1 MGVRK
6 TRINQHKRWTKTI
19 NEAKDK
25 MASKILAQCNKSI
38 RVMKKDP
45 SLIRKEF
52 SKMTDIV
59 RNYIWKSL
67 EETYSLSSKM
77 VKEIYDLSSQKI
89 DLKNL
94 TYDKDN
100 QTLDERLTK
109 YFSEILD
116 YLLENKEN
124 SNWDLVKRNLQVRL
138 LLILDTETQ
147 TVKTKV
153 INRKVEAHCEFAE
166 VLPGGCGDDCSGSGG
181 IYPIDELDLPPFH
194 PNCQCEVIYYEELT
208 DSEEEIEDLELE
220 VEKVYFE

>member
-1 MGVRK
+1 MGIRK
-6 TRINQHKRWTKTI
+6 TRITQHKRWTKTI

-38 RVMKKDP
+38 RAMKQNP
-45 SLIRKEF
+45 TIIEKEF
-52 SKMTDIV
+52 STMTKIV
-59 RNYIWKSL
+59 RNYIWESL

-94 TYDKDN
+94 TYDGDG

-116 YLLENKEN
+116 YLLEHKEK
-124 SNWDLVKRNLQVRL
+124 SDWDLVKRNLRVRL

-153 INRKVEAHCEFAE
+153 INRKVEAHCEFGE
-166 VLPGGCGDDCSGSGG
+166 VLPGECCPGSGG
-181 IYPIDELDLPPFH
+181 IYPVDELDLPPFH
-194 PNCQCEVIYYEELT
+194 PNCECEVVYYEELT

-220 VEKVYFE
+220 VEKVYSE

>member
-1 MGVRK
+1 MGIRK
-6 TRINQHKRWTKTI
+6 TRITQHKRWTKTI

-38 RVMKKDP
+38 RAMKQNP
-45 SLIRKEF
+45 TIIEKEF
-52 SKMTDIV
+52 STMTKIV
-59 RNYIWKSL
+59 RNYIWESL

-94 TYDKDN
+94 TYDGDG

-116 YLLENKEN
+116 YLLEHKEK
-124 SNWDLVKRNLQVRL
+124 SDWDLVKRNLRVRL

-153 INRKVEAHCEFAE
+153 INRKVEAHCEFGE
-166 VLPGGCGDDCSGSGG
+166 VLPGECCSGSGG

-220 VEKVYFE
+220 VEKVYFK

>member
-1 MGVRK
+1 MGIRK
-6 TRINQHKRWTKTI
+6 TRITQHKRWTKTI

-25 MASKILAQCNKSI
+25 MASKILAQSNKSI
-38 RVMKKDP
+38 RAMKQNP
-45 SLIRKEF
+45 TIIEKEF
-52 SKMTDIV
+52 STMTKIV
-59 RNYIWKSL
+59 RNYIWESL

-94 TYDKDN
+94 TYDGDG

-116 YLLENKEN
+116 YLLEHKEK
-124 SNWDLVKRNLQVRL
+124 SDWDLVKRNLRVRL

-153 INRKVEAHCEFAE
+153 INRKVEAHCEFGE
-166 VLPGGCGDDCSGSGG
+166 VLPGECCPGSGG
-181 IYPIDELDLPPFH
+181 IYPVDELDLPPFH
-194 PNCQCEVIYYEELT
+194 PNCECEVVYYEELT

>member
-1 MGVRK
+1 MGIRK
-6 TRINQHKRWTKTI
+6 TRITQHKRWTKTI

-38 RVMKKDP
+38 RAMKQNP
-45 SLIRKEF
+45 TIIEKEF
-52 SKMTDIV
+52 STMTKIV
-59 RNYIWKSL
+59 RNYIWESL

-94 TYDKDN
+94 TYDGDG

-116 YLLENKEN
+116 YLLEHKEK
-124 SNWDLVKRNLQVRL
+124 SDWDLVKRNLRVRL

-153 INRKVEAHCEFAE
+153 INRKVEAHCEFGE
-166 VLPGGCGDDCSGSGG
+166 VLPGECCSGSGG

>member
-1 MGVRK
+1 MGIRK
-6 TRINQHKRWTKTI
+6 TRITQHKRWTKTI

-38 RVMKKDP
+38 RAMRQDP
-45 SLIRKEF
+45 TIIEKEF
-52 SKMTDIV
+52 SKMTKIV

-94 TYDKDN
+94 TYDGDN

-116 YLLENKEN
+116 YLLKNREK
-124 SNWDLVKRNLQVRL
+124 SDWDLVKRNLRVRL

-153 INRKVEAHCEFAE
+153 INRKVEAHCEFGE
-166 VLPGGCGDDCSGSGG
+166 VLPGKCCPGSGG
-181 IYPIDELDLPPFH
+181 IYPVDELDLPPFH
-194 PNCQCEVIYYEELT
+194 PNCECEVIYYEELT

>member
-6 TRINQHKRWTKTI
+6 TRINQHKRWTKII

-38 RVMKKDP
+38 RAMKQNP
-45 SLIRKEF
+45 TIIEKEF
-52 SKMTDIV
+52 STMTKIV
-59 RNYIWKSL
+59 RNYIWESL

-94 TYDKDN
+94 TYDGDG

-116 YLLENKEN
+116 YLLEHKEK
-124 SNWDLVKRNLQVRL
+124 SDWDLVKRNLRVRL

-153 INRKVEAHCEFAE
+153 INRKVEAHCEFGE
-166 VLPGGCGDDCSGSGG
+166 VLPGECCPGSGG
-181 IYPIDELDLPPFH
+181 IYPVDELDLPPFH
-194 PNCQCEVIYYEELT
+194 PNCECEVVYYEELT

>member
-1 MGVRK
+1 MGIRK
-6 TRINQHKRWTKTI
+6 TRITQHKRWTKTI

-25 MASKILAQCNKSI
+25 MASKILVQCNKSI
-38 RVMKKDP
+38 RAMKQNP
-45 SLIRKEF
+45 TIIEKEF
-52 SKMTDIV
+52 STMTKIV
-59 RNYIWKSL
+59 RNYIWESL

-94 TYDKDN
+94 TYDGDG

-116 YLLENKEN
+116 YLLEHKEK
-124 SNWDLVKRNLQVRL
+124 SDWDLVKRNLRVRL

-153 INRKVEAHCEFAE
+153 INRKVEAHCEFGE
-166 VLPGGCGDDCSGSGG
+166 VLPGECCPGSGG
-181 IYPIDELDLPPFH
+181 IYPVDELDLPPFH
-194 PNCQCEVIYYEELT
+194 PNCECEVVYYEELT

>member
-6 TRINQHKRWTKTI
+6 TRINQHKRWTKII

-38 RVMKKDP
+38 RAMKQNP
-45 SLIRKEF
+45 TIIEKEF
-52 SKMTDIV
+52 STMTKIV
-59 RNYIWKSL
+59 RNYIWESL

-94 TYDKDN
+94 TYDGDG

-116 YLLENKEN
+116 YLLEHKEK
-124 SNWDLVKRNLQVRL
+124 SDWDLVKRNLRVRL

-153 INRKVEAHCEFAE
+153 INRKVEAHCEFGE
-166 VLPGGCGDDCSGSGG
+166 VLPGECCPGSGG
-181 IYPIDELDLPPFH
+181 IYPVDELDLPPFH
-194 PNCQCEVIYYEELT
+194 PNCECEVVYYEELT

-220 VEKVYFE
+220 VGKVYFE

>member
-1 MGVRK
+1 MGIRK
-6 TRINQHKRWTKTI
+6 TRITQHKRWTKTI

-25 MASKILAQCNKSI
+25 IASKILAQCNKSI
-38 RVMKKDP
+38 RAMKQDP
-45 SLIRKEF
+45 TIIEKEF
-52 SKMTDIV
+52 SKMTKIV
-59 RNYIWKSL
+59 RNYIWESL

-94 TYDKDN
+94 TYDGDG

-116 YLLENKEN
+116 YLLKNKEK
-124 SNWDLVKRNLQVRL
+124 SDWDLVKRNLRVRL

-153 INRKVEAHCEFAE
+153 INRKVEAHCEFGE
-166 VLPGGCGDDCSGSGG
+166 VLPGECCPGSGG
-181 IYPIDELDLPPFH
+181 IYPVDELDLPPFH
-194 PNCQCEVIYYEELT
+194 PNCECEVVYYEELT

>member
-1 MGVRK
+1 MGIRK
-6 TRINQHKRWTKTI
+6 TRITQHKRWTKTI

-38 RVMKKDP
+38 RAMKQDP
-45 SLIRKEF
+45 TIIEKEF
-52 SKMTDIV
+52 SKMTKIV
-59 RNYIWKSL
+59 RNYIWESL

-94 TYDKDN
+94 TYDGDG

-116 YLLENKEN
+116 YLLKNKEK
-124 SNWDLVKRNLQVRL
+124 SDWDLVKRNLRVRL

-153 INRKVEAHCEFAE
+153 INRKVEAHCEFGE
-166 VLPGGCGDDCSGSGG
+166 VLPGECCPGSGG
-181 IYPIDELDLPPFH
+181 IYPVDELDLPPFH
-194 PNCQCEVIYYEELT
+194 PNCQCEVVYYEELT

>member
-38 RVMKKDP
+38 RVMKQDP
-45 SLIRKEF
+45 TIIEKEF
-52 SKMTDIV
+52 STMTKIV
-59 RNYIWKSL
+59 RNYIWESL

-94 TYDKDN
+94 TYDGDG

-116 YLLENKEN
+116 YLLEHKEK
-124 SNWDLVKRNLQVRL
+124 SDWDLVKRNLRVRL

-153 INRKVEAHCEFAE
+153 INRKVEAHCEFGE
-166 VLPGGCGDDCSGSGG
+166 VLPGECCPGSGG
-181 IYPIDELDLPPFH
+181 IYPVDELDLPPFH
-194 PNCQCEVIYYEELT
+194 PNCECEVVYYEELT

>member
-1 MGVRK
+1 MGIRK
-6 TRINQHKRWTKTI
+6 TRITQHKRWTKTI

-38 RVMKKDP
+38 RAMKQNP
-45 SLIRKEF
+45 TIIEKEF
-52 SKMTDIV
+52 STMTKIV
-59 RNYIWKSL
+59 RNYIWESL

-94 TYDKDN
+94 TYDGDG

-116 YLLENKEN
+116 YLLEHKEK
-124 SNWDLVKRNLQVRL
+124 SDWDLVKRNLRVRL

-153 INRKVEAHCEFAE
+153 INRKVEAHCEFGE
-166 VLPGGCGDDCSGSGG
+166 VLPGECCPGSGG
-181 IYPIDELDLPPFH
+181 IYPVDELDLPPFH
-194 PNCQCEVIYYEELT
+194 PNCECEVVYYEELT

>member
-1 MGVRK
+1 MGIRK
-6 TRINQHKRWTKTI
+6 TRITQHKRWTKTI

-38 RVMKKDP
+38 RAMKQDP
-45 SLIRKEF
+45 TIIEEGF
-52 SKMTDIV
+52 SKMTKIV
-59 RNYIWKSL
+59 RNYIWESL
-67 EETYSLSSKM
+67 EETYSLSNKM

-94 TYDKDN
+94 TYDGDG

-116 YLLENKEN
+116 YLLKNREKSDWE
-124 SNWDLVKRNLQVRL
+124 LVKRNLRVRL

-153 INRKVEAHCEFAE
+153 INRKVEAHCEFGE
-166 VLPGGCGDDCSGSGG
+166 VLPGECCPGSGG
-181 IYPIDELDLPPFH
+181 IYPVDELDLPPFH
-194 PNCQCEVIYYEELT
+194 PNCQCEVVYYEELT

-220 VEKVYFE
+220 VKKVYFE

>member
-1 MGVRK
+1 MGIRK
-6 TRINQHKRWTKTI
+6 TRITQHKRWTKTI

-38 RVMKKDP
+38 RAMKQNP
-45 SLIRKEF
+45 TIIEKEF
-52 SKMTDIV
+52 STMTKIV
-59 RNYIWKSL
+59 RNYIWESL

-94 TYDKDN
+94 TYDEDD

-116 YLLENKEN
+116 YLLEHKEK
-124 SNWDLVKRNLQVRL
+124 SDWDLVKRNLRVRL

-153 INRKVEAHCEFAE
+153 INRKVEAHCEFGE
-166 VLPGGCGDDCSGSGG
+166 VLPGECCPGSGG
-181 IYPIDELDLPPFH
+181 IYPVDELDLPPFH
-194 PNCQCEVIYYEELT
+194 PNCECEVVYYEELT

>member
-1 MGVRK
+1 MGIRK
-6 TRINQHKRWTKTI
+6 TRITQHKRWTKII

-38 RVMKKDP
+38 RAMKQNP
-45 SLIRKEF
+45 TIIEKEF
-52 SKMTDIV
+52 STMTKIV
-59 RNYIWKSL
+59 RNYIWESL
-67 EETYSLSSKM
+67 EETYSLSNKM

-94 TYDKDN
+94 TYDGDG

-116 YLLENKEN
+116 YLLEHKEK
-124 SNWDLVKRNLQVRL
+124 SDWDLVKRNLRVRL

-153 INRKVEAHCEFAE
+153 INRKVEAHCEFGE
-166 VLPGGCGDDCSGSGG
+166 VLPGECCPGSGG
-181 IYPIDELDLPPFH
+181 IYPVDELDLPPFH
-194 PNCQCEVIYYEELT
+194 PNCECEVVYYEELT

>member
-1 MGVRK
+1 MGIRK
-6 TRINQHKRWTKTI
+6 TRITQHKRWTKTI

-38 RVMKKDP
+38 RAMKQDP
-45 SLIRKEF
+45 TIIEKEF
-52 SKMTDIV
+52 STMTKIV
-59 RNYIWKSL
+59 RNYIWESL

-94 TYDKDN
+94 TYDGDG

-116 YLLENKEN
+116 YLLEHKEK
-124 SNWDLVKRNLQVRL
+124 SDWDLVKRNLRVRL

-153 INRKVEAHCEFAE
+153 INRKVEAHCEFGE
-166 VLPGGCGDDCSGSGG
+166 VLPGECCPGSGG
-181 IYPIDELDLPPFH
+181 IYPVDELDLPPFH

>member
-1 MGVRK
+1 MGIRK
-6 TRINQHKRWTKTI
+6 TRITQHKRWTKTI

-38 RVMKKDP
+38 RAMKQNP
-45 SLIRKEF
+45 TIIEKEF
-52 SKMTDIV
+52 STMTKIV
-59 RNYIWKSL
+59 RNYIWESL

-94 TYDKDN
+94 TYDGDG

-116 YLLENKEN
+116 YLLEHKEK
-124 SNWDLVKRNLQVRL
+124 SDWDLVKRNLRVRL

-153 INRKVEAHCEFAE
+153 INRKVEAHCEFGE
-166 VLPGGCGDDCSGSGG
+166 VLPGECCPGSGG

>member
-1 MGVRK
+1 MGIRK
-6 TRINQHKRWTKTI
+6 TRITQHKRWTKTI
-19 NEAKDK
+19 NKAKDK

-38 RVMKKDP
+38 RSMKQNP
-45 SLIRKEF
+45 TIIEKEF
-52 SKMTDIV
+52 STMTKIV
-59 RNYIWKSL
+59 RNYIWESL

-94 TYDKDN
+94 TYDGDG

-116 YLLENKEN
+116 YLLEHKEK
-124 SNWDLVKRNLQVRL
+124 SDWDLVKRNLRVRL

-153 INRKVEAHCEFAE
+153 INRKVEAHCEFGE
-166 VLPGGCGDDCSGSGG
+166 VLPGECCPGSGG
-181 IYPIDELDLPPFH
+181 IYPVDELDLPPFH
-194 PNCQCEVIYYEELT
+194 PNCECEVVYYEELT

>member
-1 MGVRK
+1 MGIRK
-6 TRINQHKRWTKTI
+6 TRITQHKRWTKTI

-38 RVMKKDP
+38 RAMKQNP
-45 SLIRKEF
+45 TIIEKEF
-52 SKMTDIV
+52 STMTKIV
-59 RNYIWKSL
+59 RNYIWESL

-94 TYDKDN
+94 TYDGDG

-116 YLLENKEN
+116 CLLEHKEK
-124 SNWDLVKRNLQVRL
+124 SDWDLVKRNLRVRL

-153 INRKVEAHCEFAE
+153 INRKVEAHCEFGE
-166 VLPGGCGDDCSGSGG
+166 VLPGECCPGSGG
-181 IYPIDELDLPPFH
+181 IYPVDELDLPPFH
-194 PNCQCEVIYYEELT
+194 PNCECEVVYYEELT

>member
-1 MGVRK
+1 MGIRK
-6 TRINQHKRWTKTI
+6 TRITQHKRWTKTI

-38 RVMKKDP
+38 RAMKQNP
-45 SLIRKEF
+45 TIIEKEF
-52 SKMTDIV
+52 FTMTKIV
-59 RNYIWKSL
+59 RNYIWESL

-94 TYDKDN
+94 TYDGDG

-116 YLLENKEN
+116 YLLEHKEK
-124 SNWDLVKRNLQVRL
+124 SDWDLVKRNLRVRL

-147 TVKTKV
+147 TVKIKV
-153 INRKVEAHCEFAE
+153 INRKVEAHCEFGE
-166 VLPGGCGDDCSGSGG
+166 VLPGECCPGSGG
-181 IYPIDELDLPPFH
+181 IYPVDELDLPPFH
-194 PNCQCEVIYYEELT
+194 PNCECEVVYYEELT

>member
-1 MGVRK
+1 MGIRK
-6 TRINQHKRWTKTI
+6 TRITQHKRWTKTI

-38 RVMKKDP
+38 RAMKQNP
-45 SLIRKEF
+45 TIIEKEF
-52 SKMTDIV
+52 STMTKIV
-59 RNYIWKSL
+59 RNYIWESL

-94 TYDKDN
+94 TYDGDG

-116 YLLENKEN
+116 YLLEHKEK
-124 SNWDLVKRNLQVRL
+124 SDWDLVKRNLRVRL

-153 INRKVEAHCEFAE
+153 INRKVEAHCEFGE
-166 VLPGGCGDDCSGSGG
+166 VLPGECCLGSGG
-181 IYPIDELDLPPFH
+181 IYPVDELDLPPFH
-194 PNCQCEVIYYEELT
+194 PNCECEVVYYEELT

>member
-1 MGVRK
+1 MGIRK
-6 TRINQHKRWTKTI
+6 TRITQHKRWTKTI

-38 RVMKKDP
+38 RAMKQNP
-45 SLIRKEF
+45 TIIEKEF
-52 SKMTDIV
+52 STMTKIV
-59 RNYIWKSL
+59 RNYIWESL

-94 TYDKDN
+94 TYDGDG

-116 YLLENKEN
+116 YLLEHKEK
-124 SNWDLVKRNLQVRL
+124 SDWDLVKRNLRVRL

-153 INRKVEAHCEFAE
+153 INRKVEAHCEFGE
-166 VLPGGCGDDCSGSGG
+166 VLPGECCPGSGG
-181 IYPIDELDLPPFH
+181 IYPVDELDLPPFH
-194 PNCQCEVIYYEELT
+194 PNCECEVVYYEELT

-220 VEKVYFE
+220 AEKVYFE

>member
-1 MGVRK
+1 MGIRK
-6 TRINQHKRWTKTI
+6 TRITQHKRWTKTI

-38 RVMKKDP
+38 RAMKQDP
-45 SLIRKEF
+45 TIIEKEF
-52 SKMTDIV
+52 SKMTKIV
-59 RNYIWKSL
+59 RNYIWESL

-94 TYDKDN
+94 TYDGDG
-100 QTLDERLTK
+100 QTLDKRLTK

-116 YLLENKEN
+116 YLLKNKEK
-124 SNWDLVKRNLQVRL
+124 SDWDLVKRNLRVRL

-153 INRKVEAHCEFAE
+153 INRKVEAHCEFGE
-166 VLPGGCGDDCSGSGG
+166 VLPGECCPGSGG
-181 IYPIDELDLPPFH
+181 IYPVDELDLPPFH
-194 PNCQCEVIYYEELT
+194 PNCQCEVVYYEELT

>member
-1 MGVRK
+1 MGIRK
-6 TRINQHKRWTKTI
+6 IRITQHKRWTKII

-38 RVMKKDP
+38 RAMKQDP
-45 SLIRKEF
+45 TIIEEEF
-52 SKMTDIV
+52 SKMTKII
-59 RNYIWKSL
+59 RNYIWESL

-77 VKEIYDLSSQKI
+77 VKEIYDLNSQKI

-94 TYDKDN
+94 TYDGDG

-116 YLLENKEN
+116 YLLKNREKSDWE
-124 SNWDLVKRNLQVRL
+124 LVKRNLRVRL

-153 INRKVEAHCEFAE
+153 INRKVEAYCEFGE
-166 VLPGGCGDDCSGSGG
+166 VLPGECCPGSGG
-181 IYPIDELDLPPFH
+181 IYPVDELDLPPFH

>member
-1 MGVRK
+1 MGIRK
-6 TRINQHKRWTKTI
+6 TRITQHKRWTKTI

-38 RVMKKDP
+38 RAMKQNP
-45 SLIRKEF
+45 TIIEKEF
-52 SKMTDIV
+52 STMTKIV
-59 RNYIWKSL
+59 RNYIWESL

-94 TYDKDN
+94 TYDGDG
-100 QTLDERLTK
+100 QTLDERLTE

-116 YLLENKEN
+116 YLLEHKEK
-124 SNWDLVKRNLQVRL
+124 SDWDLVKRNLRVRL

-153 INRKVEAHCEFAE
+153 INRKVEAHCEFGE
-166 VLPGGCGDDCSGSGG
+166 VLPGECCPGSGG
-181 IYPIDELDLPPFH
+181 IYPVDELDLPPFH
-194 PNCQCEVIYYEELT
+194 PNCECEVVYYEELT

-220 VEKVYFE
+220 AEKVYFE

>member
-1 MGVRK
+1 MGIRK
-6 TRINQHKRWTKTI
+6 TRITQHKRWTKTI

-38 RVMKKDP
+38 RAMKQNP
-45 SLIRKEF
+45 TIIEKEF
-52 SKMTDIV
+52 STMTKIV
-59 RNYIWKSL
+59 RNYIWESL

-94 TYDKDN
+94 TYDGDG

-116 YLLENKEN
+116 YLLEHKEK
-124 SNWDLVKRNLQVRL
+124 SDWDLVKRNLRVRL

-153 INRKVEAHCEFAE
+153 INRKVEAYCEFGE
-166 VLPGGCGDDCSGSGG
+166 VLPGECCPGSGG
-181 IYPIDELDLPPFH
+181 IYPVDELDLPPFH
-194 PNCQCEVIYYEELT
+194 PNCECEVVYYEELT

>member
-1 MGVRK
+1 MGIRK
-6 TRINQHKRWTKTI
+6 TRITQHKRWTKTI

-38 RVMKKDP
+38 RAMKQNP
-45 SLIRKEF
+45 TIIEKEF
-52 SKMTDIV
+52 STMTKII
-59 RNYIWKSL
+59 RNYIWESL

-94 TYDKDN
+94 TYDGDG

-116 YLLENKEN
+116 YLLEHKEK
-124 SNWDLVKRNLQVRL
+124 SDWDLVKRNLRVRL

-153 INRKVEAHCEFAE
+153 INRKVEAHCEFGE
-166 VLPGGCGDDCSGSGG
+166 VLPGECCPGSGG
-181 IYPIDELDLPPFH
+181 IYPVDELDLPPFH
-194 PNCQCEVIYYEELT
+194 PNCECEVVYYEELT

>member
-1 MGVRK
+1 MGIRK
-6 TRINQHKRWTKTI
+6 TRITQHKRWTKTI

-25 MASKILAQCNKSI
+25 MASKILAQCNKNI
-38 RVMKKDP
+38 RAMKQNP
-45 SLIRKEF
+45 TIIEKEF
-52 SKMTDIV
+52 STMTKIV
-59 RNYIWKSL
+59 RNYIWESL

-94 TYDKDN
+94 TYDGDG

-116 YLLENKEN
+116 YLLEHKEK
-124 SNWDLVKRNLQVRL
+124 SDWDLVKRNLRVRL

-153 INRKVEAHCEFAE
+153 INRKVEAHCEFGE
-166 VLPGGCGDDCSGSGG
+166 VLPGECCPGSGG
-181 IYPIDELDLPPFH
+181 IYPVDELDLPPFH
-194 PNCQCEVIYYEELT
+194 PNCECEVVYYEELT

>member
-1 MGVRK
+1 MGIRK
-6 TRINQHKRWTKTI
+6 TRITQHKRWTEII

-38 RVMKKDP
+38 RAMKQDP
-45 SLIRKEF
+45 TIIEEEF
-52 SKMTDIV
+52 SKMTKII
-59 RNYIWKSL
+59 RNYIWESL

-94 TYDKDN
+94 TYDGDG

-116 YLLENKEN
+116 YLLKNREK
-124 SNWDLVKRNLQVRL
+124 SDWDLVKRNLRVRL

-153 INRKVEAHCEFAE
+153 INRKVEAYCEFGE
-166 VLPGGCGDDCSGSGG
+166 VLPGECCPGSGG
-181 IYPIDELDLPPFH
+181 IYPVDELDLPPFH
-194 PNCQCEVIYYEELT
+194 PNCQCEVVYYEELT

>member
-1 MGVRK
+1 
-6 TRINQHKRWTKTI
+6 
-19 NEAKDK
+19 

-38 RVMKKDP
+38 RAMKQNP
-45 SLIRKEF
+45 TIIEKEF
-52 SKMTDIV
+52 STMTKIV
-59 RNYIWKSL
+59 RNYVWESL

-94 TYDKDN
+94 TYDGDG

-116 YLLENKEN
+116 YLLEHKEK
-124 SNWDLVKRNLQVRL
+124 SDWDLVKRNLRVRL

-153 INRKVEAHCEFAE
+153 INRKVEAHCEFGE
-166 VLPGGCGDDCSGSGG
+166 VLPGECCPGSGG
-181 IYPIDELDLPPFH
+181 IYPVDELDLPPFH
-194 PNCQCEVIYYEELT
+194 PNCECEVVYYEELT

>member
-38 RVMKKDP
+38 RVMKQNP
-45 SLIRKEF
+45 TIIEKEF
-52 SKMTDIV
+52 STMTKIV
-59 RNYIWKSL
+59 RNYIWESL

-94 TYDKDN
+94 TYDGDG

-116 YLLENKEN
+116 YLLEHKEK
-124 SNWDLVKRNLQVRL
+124 SDWDLVKRNLRVRL

-153 INRKVEAHCEFAE
+153 INRKVEAHCEFGE
-166 VLPGGCGDDCSGSGG
+166 VLPGECCPGSGG
-181 IYPIDELDLPPFH
+181 IYPVDELDLPPFH
-194 PNCQCEVIYYEELT
+194 PNCECEVVYYEELT

>member
-1 MGVRK
+1 MGIRK
-6 TRINQHKRWTKTI
+6 TRITQHKRWTKTI

-38 RVMKKDP
+38 RAMKQNP
-45 SLIRKEF
+45 TIIEKEF
-52 SKMTDIV
+52 STMTKIF
-59 RNYIWKSL
+59 RNYIWESL

-94 TYDKDN
+94 TYDGDG

-116 YLLENKEN
+116 YLLEHKEK
-124 SNWDLVKRNLQVRL
+124 SDWDLVKRNLRVRL

-153 INRKVEAHCEFAE
+153 INRKVEAHCEFGE
-166 VLPGGCGDDCSGSGG
+166 VLPGECCPGSGG
-181 IYPIDELDLPPFH
+181 IYPVDELDLPPFH
-194 PNCQCEVIYYEELT
+194 PNCECEVVYYEELT

>member
-1 MGVRK
+1 MGIRK
-6 TRINQHKRWTKTI
+6 TRITQHKRWTKTI

-38 RVMKKDP
+38 RAMKQNTT
-45 SLIRKEF
+45 IIVKEF
-52 SKMTDIV
+52 YTMTKIV
-59 RNYIWKSL
+59 RNYIWESL

-94 TYDKDN
+94 TYDGDG

-116 YLLENKEN
+116 YLLEHKEK
-124 SNWDLVKRNLQVRL
+124 SDWDLVKRNLRVRL

-153 INRKVEAHCEFAE
+153 INRKVEAHCEFGE
-166 VLPGGCGDDCSGSGG
+166 VLPGECCPGSGG
-181 IYPIDELDLPPFH
+181 IYPVDELDLPPFH
-194 PNCQCEVIYYEELT
+194 PNCECEVVYYEELT

>member
-1 MGVRK
+1 MGIRK
-6 TRINQHKRWTKTI
+6 TRITQHKRWTKTI

-38 RVMKKDP
+38 RAMKQDP
-45 SLIRKEF
+45 TIIEKEF
-52 SKMTDIV
+52 STMTKIV
-59 RNYIWKSL
+59 RNYIWESL

-94 TYDKDN
+94 TYDGDG

-116 YLLENKEN
+116 YLLEHKEK
-124 SNWDLVKRNLQVRL
+124 SDWDLVKRNLRVRL

-153 INRKVEAHCEFAE
+153 INRKVEAHCEFGE
-166 VLPGGCGDDCSGSGG
+166 VLPGECCPGSGG
-181 IYPIDELDLPPFH
+181 IYPVDELDLPPFH
-194 PNCQCEVIYYEELT
+194 PNCECEVVYYEELT

>member
-1 MGVRK
+1 MGIRK
-6 TRINQHKRWTKTI
+6 TRITQHKRQTEII

-38 RVMKKDP
+38 RAMKQDP
-45 SLIRKEF
+45 TIIEEEF
-52 SKMTDIV
+52 SKMTKII
-59 RNYIWKSL
+59 RNYIWESL

-94 TYDKDN
+94 TYDGDG

-116 YLLENKEN
+116 YLLKNREK
-124 SNWDLVKRNLQVRL
+124 SDWDLVKRNLRVRL

-153 INRKVEAHCEFAE
+153 INRKVEAYCEFGE
-166 VLPGGCGDDCSGSGG
+166 VLPGECCPGSGG
-181 IYPIDELDLPPFH
+181 IYPVDELDLPPFH
-194 PNCQCEVIYYEELT
+194 PNCQCEVVYYEELT